1 MKNYKNKV
9 IILGIIYFAAVIFF
23 SLFTGVIGEDTKRD
37 AELIKLN
44 GISYDAGKCWDN
56 INELEKNDY
65 DVNYIILDT
74 MGKTLY
80 SSDPDNEDMKN
91 GSTENAIKKGYPY
104 KDITSGGRLLGYVVI
119 YPDGMSEYDGMRFW
133 LTVGL
138 IFIGII
144 IIVGASVFGAYVK
157 RSIYTPFQNMERFAG
172 RIAEGNLDD
181 PLSMDKNN
189 MFGAFTESFDIMRE
203 ELRASKERETSL
215 QKREKELVASLSHD
229 LKTPITGIKLICE
242 LMEAKMD
249 AADTF
254 EDMRKKVDTIYKKAD
269 QIDILVSD
277 LFSSTMEDLGEFKV
291 NCSDESSKI
300 LSEIIDKYDDR
311 NLVSAGEVPE
321 LLIHMDA
328 KRMSQVI
335 GNIISN
341 SYKYAGTPITATYRV
356 VEDYLEMSIKDSGPG
371 VGEDELE
378 LITNKFYRG
387 KRWKESKA
395 EGSGLGLY
403 IAKTLMEKMDGE
415 LIPES
420 DGDGFTV
427 ILMIPLS

>member
-1 MKNYKNKV
+1 MKSYKNKV

-23 SLFTGVIGEDTKRD
+23 ALFTGVIGEDTKRD
-37 AELIKLN
+37 AEVIKLN
-44 GISYDAGKCWDN
+44 GISYDAEKCWDK

-80 SSDPDNEDMKN
+80 SSDPDHEDMKK
-91 GSTENAIKKGYPY
+91 GSVENAIKKGYPHR
-104 KDITSGGRLLGYVVI
+104 DITSGGRLLGYVVI
-119 YPDGMSEYDGMRFW
+119 YPDGMSDYDSMRLW

-138 IFIGII
+138 IIIGVI
-144 IIVGASVFGAYVK
+144 IIVGACVFGAYVK

-172 RIAEGNLDD
+172 RIAEGDLDD
-181 PLSMDKNN
+181 PLTMDKNN

-203 ELRASKERETSL
+203 ELKASKERETAL

-229 LKTPITGIKLICE
+229 LKTPITGIKLTCE
-242 LMEAKMD
+242 LLEAKLA
-249 AADTF
+249 AADGS
-254 EDMRKKVDTIYKKAD
+254 EDVTGKIDTIYKKAD
-269 QIDILVSD
+269 QIDALVND
-277 LFSSTMEDLGEFKV
+277 LFSSALEDLGEFKV
-291 NCSDESSKI
+291 NCTDESSSI
-300 LSEIIDKYDDR
+300 LSDIIKKYDDK
-311 NLVSAGEVPE
+311 NYVQVGPVPE
-321 LLIHMDA
+321 VLIHVDN
-328 KRMSQVI
+328 KRMGQVI
-335 GNIISN
+335 GNIIAN
-341 SYKYAGTPITATYRV
+341 SYKYAGTQIDVNYRIV
-356 VEDYLEMSIKDSGPG
+356 DDYLEMSIADHGPG
-371 VGEDELE
+371 IEEDELE

-387 KRWKESKA
+387 KKWRESKA

-420 DGDGFTV
+420 DGNGFTV